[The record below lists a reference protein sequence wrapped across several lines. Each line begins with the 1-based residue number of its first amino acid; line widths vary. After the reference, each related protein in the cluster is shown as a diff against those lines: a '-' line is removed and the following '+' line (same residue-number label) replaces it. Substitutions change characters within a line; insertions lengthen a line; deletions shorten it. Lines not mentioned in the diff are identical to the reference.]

1 MQNLA
6 TIADFPEIENIN
18 FENSLSFI
26 KKFVFDYSISQSK
39 IAERIGMNK
48 NTFKLKFN
56 DNYPNYKFKPSEIL
70 LIIRFIKEISDK
82 AKEISDNKVS
92 EEVLSEL

>member
-1 MQNLA
+1 
-6 TIADFPEIENIN
+6 
-18 FENSLSFI
+18 
-26 KKFVFDYSISQSK
+26 
-39 IAERIGMNK
+39 MNK